1 MKGRRTLALMAT
13 LLALA
18 LVAAACGGDGDGD
31 GQGTAKTGGILRI
44 QTDDFIWDADLDPS
58 GEYLGYAHEWFTA
71 LHRTLVS
78 VNHKKGGN
86 DVLPDLAQAMPTVS
100 SDGLTYTFKIKS
112 GVKFAPPVN
121 REMTSK
127 DISTGLH
134 RMANKVV
141 AATAYPSYYR
151 IIEGFTDVEDG
162 KAKTITG
169 ITTPDDSTIVFKLT
183 EPTGDFLYRL
193 SMPAS
198 SPQPEEI
205 TKCWTKAKEYGRYQI
220 GVGPYMI
227 EGAPQLD
234 ITSCAT
240 MKPLSGF
247 DPVNFLKMRRNP
259 NYDAKTDSKEIRSN
273 FIDGADITLNTNT
286 DDIFKRIE
294 AGTTDA
300 SEAQPPATVLQK
312 ADTDA
317 SFKDNV
323 RIDSGD
329 RTWYIFMNMLQAPFD
344 DLHVRK
350 AANFVMNKADLVR
363 ARGGKFSGVV
373 AEHIVPP
380 DVLGGKLPSGEFDPY
395 ASDGHL
401 GDEAKAKEEMKQ
413 SKYDSNGDGVCDANA
428 CKKVLHVTRSTP
440 PYTDMAPVIEAS
452 LKKIGIVL
460 DTKEVPDFYD
470 VVQVPSQTPAIGSG
484 AGWGKDYADASTFFI
499 PLLTSGAINAPTATQ
514 NFAYLGVTS
523 AQARSM
529 KFTLPA
535 GGVPSIDAD
544 VDKCQ
549 SEPNGDSRVTCWAD
563 LDKKVMNEFVPWIPY
578 LWATNIVVIS
588 DAVTNYEYD
597 QFTGE
602 LSLVHTALDPSKQK
616 TG

>member
-1 MKGRRTLALMAT
+1 MKGRRTLAVMAT
-13 LLALA
+13 MLTLA
-18 LVAAACGGDGDGD
+18 LVAAACGGDGDG
-31 GQGTAKTGGILRI
+31 GQGPKTGGILRI

-71 LHRTLVS
+71 LHRTLLS

-86 DVLPDLAQAMPTVS
+86 EVLPDLAAGMPTVS
-100 SDGLTYTFKIKS
+100 SDLLTYTFKIKS

-162 KAKTITG
+162 KAQTISG
-169 ITTPDDSTIVFKLT
+169 ITTPDNSTIVFKLT

-240 MKPLSGF
+240 MKPISGF

-273 FIDGADITLNTNT
+273 FIEGADITLNTNT

-294 AGTTDA
+294 AGTTDV
-300 SEAQPPATVLQK
+300 SEAQPPATVLKK
-312 ADTDA
+312 ATDDPT
-317 SFKDNV
+317 FKDNV

-329 RTWYIFMNMLQAPFD
+329 RTWYIFLNMLQPPFD

-350 AANFVMNKADLVR
+350 AASFVMNKADLVR
-363 ARGGKFSGVV
+363 ARGGAFSGVV

-380 DVLGGKLPSGEFDPY
+380 DVLGGKLPVGEFDPY
-395 ASDGHL
+395 PSQGHL
-401 GDEAKAKEEMKQ
+401 GDEAKAKAEMKL
-413 SKYDSNGDGVCDANA
+413 SKYDSNGDGVCDA
-428 CKKVLHVTRSTP
+428 KVCEKVTHITRAVA
-440 PYTDMAPVIEAS
+440 PYTDMAPVIETS
-452 LKKIGIVL
+452 LKKIGIIL

-514 NFAYLGVTS
+514 NFAYLGVTA
-523 AQARSM
+523 AQAKSM
-529 KFTLPA
+529 NFKLPA

-544 VDKCQ
+544 VDACQ
-549 SEPNGDSRVTCWAD
+549 AKPNGDSRVQCWAD

-588 DAVTNYEYD
+588 DAVTTYEFD

-602 LSLVHTALDPSKQK
+602 LSLVHTALDPTKQK